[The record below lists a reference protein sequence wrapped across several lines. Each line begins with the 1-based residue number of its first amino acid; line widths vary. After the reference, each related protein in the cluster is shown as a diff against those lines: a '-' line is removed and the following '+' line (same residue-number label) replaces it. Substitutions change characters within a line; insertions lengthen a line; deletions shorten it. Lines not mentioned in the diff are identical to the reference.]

1 MEIGPMTLEDLFSLK
16 GRVALVT
23 GGSRGIG
30 KMIVEGILAA
40 GIERV
45 YITARKINE
54 IEDTVAELGSKV
66 IGIQGDVSTLT
77 GIDTL
82 VEEISSREKH
92 LDILV
97 NNAGSAWGADYLEFP
112 EAGWDKVM
120 ELNVKTP
127 FFLTQKLH
135 TLLTARASQAQPG
148 KVINIASVDGLRI
161 NPWETYSYQASKAAL
176 IHLTRRMAARLVKD
190 HVYVTA
196 IAPGAFPSNMNKV
209 ARDMTEASSKGIPNK
224 RVGDKFDMGGSA
236 VYLASRAGDY
246 TIGET
251 LTVDGGIVNALL
263 PTHFADPAAGH

>member
-1 MEIGPMTLEDLFSLK
+1 MSIENLFSVK
-16 GRVALVT
+16 GKVALVT

-30 KMIVEGILAA
+30 KMIAQGLIAAGAKVYISARKAAACDATAEELGPNCISLPCDVSSVEGARQLAA
-40 GIERV
+40 QL
-45 YITARKINE
+45 
-54 IEDTVAELGSKV
+54 AEH
-66 IGIQGDVSTLT
+66 
-77 GIDTL
+77 
-82 VEEISSREKH
+82 ESR

-97 NNAGSAWGADYLEFP
+97 NNAGAAWGVDYLEFP

-120 ELNVKTP
+120 DLNVKTP

-135 TLLTARASQAQPG
+135 KLLTAGASADKPG
-148 KVINIASVDGLRI
+148 KVINITSIDGQRV

-190 HVYVTA
+190 HVYVTSL
-196 IAPGAFPSNMNKV
+196 APGAFPSNMNRA
-209 ARDMTEASSKGIPNK
+209 ARDHEEASAAGIPSK
-224 RVGDKFDMGGSA
+224 RVGDKLDMGGTA

-263 PTHFADPAAGH
+263 PTHFASHD

>member
-1 MEIGPMTLEDLFSLK
+1 MTLEDLFSLK
-16 GRVALVT
+16 GRNALVT

-30 KMIVEGILAA
+30 RMIVEGFLAA
-40 GIERV
+40 GVERV
-45 YITARKINE
+45 YITARKGGE
-54 IEDTVAELGSKV
+54 LHDTAAELGERV
-66 IGIQGDVSTLT
+66 VPIQGDISTMQ
-77 GIDTL
+77 GIEEL
-82 VEEISSREKH
+82 VREISAREDH

-97 NNAGSAWGADYLEFP
+97 NNAGAAWGADYTDFP
-112 EAGWDKVM
+112 EDGWNKVM
-120 ELNVKTP
+120 DLNVKSP
-127 FFLTQKLH
+127 FFLTQKFH
-135 TLLTARASQAQPG
+135 ALLTARASQDQPG
-148 KVINIASVDGLRI
+148 KVINIASIDGLRI

-209 ARDMTEASSKGIPNK
+209 ARDMAEESAKGIPNK

-236 VYLASRAGDY
+236 VYLASRAGNY
-246 TIGET
+246 TVGET

>member
-1 MEIGPMTLEDLFSLK
+1 MTLEDMFSLK
-16 GRVALVT
+16 GRNAVVT

-30 KMIVEGILAA
+30 RMIVEGFLAA

-45 YITARKINE
+45 YITARKGGELN
-54 IEDTVAELGSKV
+54 DTAEELGDRV
-66 IGIQGDVSTLT
+66 VPVQGD
-77 GIDTL
+77 
-82 VEEISSREKH
+82 ISSAEGIGELVAAIAEREDH

-97 NNAGSAWGADYLEFP
+97 NNAGAAWGADYRDFP

-120 ELNVKTP
+120 DLNVKTP
-127 FFLTQKLH
+127 FFLTQQFH
-135 TLLTARASQAQPG
+135 ALLTARASQDRPG
-148 KVINIASVDGLRI
+148 KVINIASIDGLRI

-176 IHLTRRMAARLVKD
+176 IHLTRRMAARLVQD

-209 ARDMTEASSKGIPNK
+209 ARDHEEASAAGIPNK

-246 TIGET
+246 TVGET

-263 PTHFADPAAGH
+263 PTHFADPSGGR

>member
-1 MEIGPMTLEDLFSLK
+1 MTLEDLFSLK

-30 KMIVEGILAA
+30 RMIVEGFLAA

-45 YITARKINE
+45 YISARKIHE
-54 IEDTVAELGSKV
+54 IEETCAALGERV
-66 IGIQGDVSTLT
+66 IGIQGDISTLE
-77 GIDTL
+77 GIDAL
-82 VEEISSREKH
+82 VEELSQREQA

-97 NNAGSAWGADYLEFP
+97 NNAGAAWGADYADFP

-120 ELNVKTP
+120 DLNVKTP
-127 FFLTQKLH
+127 FFLTQRLH
-135 TLLTARASQAQPG
+135 RLLAARASPARPA

-196 IAPGAFPSNMNKV
+196 IAPGAFPSSMNKV
-209 ARDMTEASSKGIPNK
+209 ARDHADLSAQGIPNR
-224 RVGDKFDMGGSA
+224 RVGNAFDMGGSA

-246 TIGET
+246 TVGET
-251 LTVDGGIVNALL
+251 LTVDGGIVNAHL
-263 PTHFADPAAGH
+263 PSHFAEPG

>member
-1 MEIGPMTLEDLFSLK
+1 MTLEDLFSLK

-30 KMIVEGILAA
+30 RMIVEGFLAA

-45 YITARKINE
+45 YITARKIHE
-54 IEDTVAELGSKV
+54 IEATCQQLGEKV
-66 IGIQGDVSTLT
+66 IGIQGDISTLD
-77 GIDTL
+77 GIEAL
-82 VEEISSREKH
+82 VSEISQRETR

-97 NNAGSAWGADYLEFP
+97 NNAGAAWGVDYLEFP
-112 EAGWDKVM
+112 ENGWDKVM
-120 ELNVKTP
+120 DLNVKTP

-135 TLLTARASQAQPG
+135 ALLTAAASAERPA
-148 KVINIASVDGLRI
+148 KVINIASIDGLRI

-196 IAPGAFPSNMNKV
+196 IAPGAFPSSMNKV
-209 ARDMTEASSKGIPNK
+209 ARDHAEQSAKGIPNK
-224 RVGDKFDMGGSA
+224 RVGDAFDMGGSA

-246 TIGET
+246 TVGET

-263 PTHFADPAAGH
+263 PSHFAEPI

>member
-1 MEIGPMTLEDLFSLK
+1 MTLEEMFGLK

-30 KMIVEGILAA
+30 RMIVEGFLAA

-45 YITARKINE
+45 YITARKGGE
-54 IEDTVAELGSKV
+54 LHEAAAELGDKV
-66 IGIQGDVSTLT
+66 IPIQGDISTMD
-77 GIDTL
+77 GIEEL
-82 VEEISSREKH
+82 VREISAKESK

-97 NNAGSAWGADYLEFP
+97 NNAGAAWGADYLEFP
-112 EAGWDKVM
+112 EAGWDKVLD
-120 ELNVKTP
+120 LNVKTP

-135 TLLTARASQAQPG
+135 ALLKAAASAEHPA
-148 KVINIASVDGLRI
+148 KVINITSVDGQRV

-190 HVYVTA
+190 HIYVTSL
-196 IAPGAFPSNMNKV
+196 APGAFPSNMNKA
-209 ARDMTEASSKGIPNK
+209 ARDHEERSAAGIPSK
-224 RVGDKFDMGGSA
+224 RVGDKWDMGGTA

-251 LTVDGGIVNALL
+251 VTVDGGIVNAHL
-263 PTHFADPAAGH
+263 PSHFAEPA

>member
-1 MEIGPMTLEDLFSLK
+1 MTLEDLFSLK
-16 GRVALVT
+16 GRIALVT

-30 KMIVEGILAA
+30 RMIVEGFLAA

-45 YITARKINE
+45 YITARKGGELHETAEELGDRVVPIQGDISTME
-54 IEDTVAELGSKV
+54 GIDELVAELSSKE
-66 IGIQGDVSTLT
+66 D
-77 GIDTL
+77 
-82 VEEISSREKH
+82 R

-97 NNAGSAWGADYLEFP
+97 NNAGAAWGADYAEFP

-120 ELNVKTP
+120 DLNVKTP

-135 TLLTARASQAQPG
+135 PLLTAAASADRPA
-148 KVINIASVDGLRI
+148 KVINITSIDGQRV

-190 HVYVTA
+190 HVYVTSL
-196 IAPGAFPSNMNKV
+196 APGAFPSNMNRA
-209 ARDMTEASSKGIPNK
+209 ARDHEDASAAGIPSK
-224 RVGDKFDMGGSA
+224 RVGDKFDMGGTA

-263 PTHFADPAAGH
+263 PTHFAEPS